1 MELHGS
7 ARWAIDFEV
16 WKPQEEEWMHALSVL
31 SVEEMQRIQRFR
43 RPVGGGKQIVGRDN
57 PDAKSSCLGRLM
69 MRHLVHEALQIPY
82 EEIVFRRSK
91 ENKPYLVIVG
101 YAGFVQLFDHIL
113 YCLLRCLLLKRSQ
126 ATPSS
131 KFACFSFNVSH
142 AGRYVV
148 LAAEP
153 NLAVGVDVMEA
164 AVPHSQCDAD
174 VTAFFA
180 TMSESFT
187 AREWRTIRCRTPPDI
202 GHQVQQFFRL
212 WTLKEGA

>member
-91 ENKPYLVIVG
+91 ENKPYL
-101 YAGFVQLFDHIL
+101 
-113 YCLLRCLLLKRSQ
+113 

-212 WTLKEGA
+212 WTLKEVLRWSPPYQTVMQD